1 MWRRSH
7 SACTLFLYSSPKHLP
22 LSAVRQDIGLDGAFI
37 YPGMAVFCV
46 WGLEW
51 AVAVKPHHPG
61 SDYPKC
67 DFPLLP
73 KLCGCSAS
81 SAFPKSCSQQKCSI
95 GGWKEQAPSSRA
107 VYFYV
112 FILAQMEIFFSFS
125 PLNREFRKV
134 TSFLIPDT
142 LWALKKIL
150 DNTEQLRCHFNSSF
164 K

>member
-1 MWRRSH
+1 MDE
-7 SACTLFLYSSPKHLP
+7 P
-22 LSAVRQDIGLDGAFI
+22 FI
-37 YPGMAVFCV
+37 CPRMAVFCV
-46 WGLEW
+46 WGVEW
-51 AVAVKPHHPG
+51 AVAVQLHPPG

-73 KLCGCSAS
+73 KPLWLCAS
-81 SAFPKSCSQQKCSI
+81 SAFPKSCSQKKCSI
-95 GGWKEQAPSSRA
+95 GGGEKVGPLLKGC
-107 VYFYV
+107 VFLCIYFG
-112 FILAQMEIFFSFS
+112 LDGDFFFFP

-134 TSFLIPDT
+134 TSFLIPDS